1 MAREAMQEITA
12 IVLRHFTP
20 ELEHALRTA
29 FEELIGEL
37 RGRFAI
43 ELEPARSPMSLK
55 VRTVRSRDHH
65 PRSRPDQESSAHL
78 GKIKIGGKGAA

>member
-1 MAREAMQEITA
+1 MAREALQEIRA

-37 RGRFAI
+37 RGRFAL
-43 ELEPARSPMSLK
+43 ELEPVRSPK
-55 VRTVRSRDHH
+55 VRTPRSRDLH
-65 PRSRPDQESSAHL
+65 PCSKADQEPSGTL